1 MVQKIFKISKS
12 SNYSTG
18 YAITAPDGTELEL
31 PESVIN
37 DLGRG
42 KHYTSSNVAEFID
55 KIDTAAIALAGV
67 TNSLNEVDHNY
78 YMNNSVI
85 KSIAF
90 KNTGTID
97 DTIDLIR
104 AEDDPEQIIKT
115 YEKYHIITMGRDVAG
130 NDNTIHAYIETP
142 CDGKLRCTFDKS
154 VRLEAKRNNV
164 KYWIEDY
171 KIDARSAGGKFVRPI
186 SLPIEM

>member
-12 SNYSTG
+12 SSYSTG

-42 KHYTSSNVAEFID
+42 KHYTPSNVAEFID

-67 TNSLNEVDHNY
+67 TDSLNEVDHNY

-85 KSIAF
+85 KSVAF
-90 KNTGTID
+90 KSTIT
-97 DTIDLIR
+97 TICWCGKKARFNARIVDNYIVKTS
-104 AEDDPEQIIKT
+104 EQLQLGGNES
-115 YEKYHIITMGRDVAG
+115 YVDYIIT
-130 NDNTIHAYIETP
+130 
-142 CDGKLRCTFDKS
+142 
-154 VRLEAKRNNV
+154 
-164 KYWIEDY
+164 
-171 KIDARSAGGKFVRPI
+171 
-186 SLPIEM
+186 